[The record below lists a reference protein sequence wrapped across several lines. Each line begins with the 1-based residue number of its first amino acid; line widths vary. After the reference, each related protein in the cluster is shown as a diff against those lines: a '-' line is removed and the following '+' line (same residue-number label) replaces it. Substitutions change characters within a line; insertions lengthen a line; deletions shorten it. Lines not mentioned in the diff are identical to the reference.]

1 MYGGAAGGGKS
12 DALLMG
18 ALQYVD
24 VPGYA
29 AIIFRRTF
37 ADLALPGALMDRA
50 HEWLGPTPARWNERD
65 KTWHFPSG
73 ATLTF
78 GYLDTARD
86 KFRYQS
92 AAFQAILF
100 DELTQFPQASYRY
113 LFSRLRRLEGVDIP
127 LRMRAASNP
136 GGEGHEWVR
145 QRFMIEGP
153 DKGRVFIPAKLS
165 DNPYLDQAEYEA
177 SLSELDPITRRQLL
191 DGDWSARA
199 EGDLFRRE
207 WFQIVEEVP
216 AELKWVRRWDLAST
230 EQEER
235 DNPDWTAGGLVGE
248 WKGIYYIGDM
258 RRARLSP
265 DGVDRLVAQT
275 AAVDHAT
282 RVVVIRM
289 EQEPGAAGKIVIA
302 HYQRGILKGY
312 DFRGVPSSGSKV
324 DRARPVSSA
333 AEAGNV
339 RLLAGTWI
347 EDFLDEIEA
356 FPNGSY
362 DDQVDTIS
370 GAFADIMRMPHRE
383 TKSTRTLEGP
393 SGSRYDRENNPLG
406 LDLDDERYTDTDA

>member
-1 MYGGAAGGGKS
+1 
-12 DALLMG
+12 MG
-18 ALQYVD
+18 E
-24 VPGYA
+24 
-29 AIIFRRTF
+29 
-37 ADLALPGALMDRA
+37 
-50 HEWLGPTPARWNERD
+50 H
-65 KTWHFPSG
+65 
-73 ATLTF
+73 
-78 GYLDTARD
+78 
-86 KFRYQS
+86 
-92 AAFQAILF
+92 
-100 DELTQFPQASYRY
+100 
-113 LFSRLRRLEGVDIP
+113 
-127 LRMRAASNP
+127 
-136 GGEGHEWVR
+136 
-145 QRFMIEGP
+145 
-153 DKGRVFIPAKLS
+153 
-165 DNPYLDQAEYEA
+165 
-177 SLSELDPITRRQLL
+177 
-191 DGDWSARA
+191 
-199 EGDLFRRE
+199 
-207 WFQIVEEVP
+207 
-216 AELKWVRRWDLAST
+216 
-230 EQEER
+230 
-235 DNPDWTAGGLVGE
+235 
-248 WKGIYYIGDM
+248 KGIYYIGDM

-265 DGVDRLVAQT
+265 DGVDRLISQT

>member
-1 MYGGAAGGGKS
+1 
-12 DALLMG
+12 MG

-92 AAFQAILF
+92 AEFQAILF

-265 DGVDRLVAQT
+265 DGVDRLISQT
-275 AAVDHAT
+275 AAVDHAN

>member
-92 AAFQAILF
+92 AEFQAILF

-265 DGVDRLVAQT
+265 DGVDRLISQT
-275 AAVDHAT
+275 AAVDHAN